1 MDNIIETRSLC
12 YSYGEENAVDNLSLD
27 FERGKVTSLLGANGA
42 GKSTLFLM
50 LNGILKPKSG
60 EVFVNGK
67 KAEYNKKGIRE
78 LRKNVGIVFQNPDDQ
93 LFSASVKQDISFG
106 ALNMGLSEAE
116 TEKRV
121 QDAMEK
127 MGITDLAERPVHAL
141 SYGQK
146 KRAAIAGIIVMKP
159 RVIILDEP
167 TAGLDPM
174 SVSRLMKLLTGICR
188 EEGITIIVSTHD
200 IDAVPV
206 FSDKIYAIRK
216 GRLIIGGTPR
226 EVISNPE
233 LLRENA
239 LPLPRV
245 SHLLE
250 ILNKKDNID
259 IDFSASTI
267 GEARNQLLDHLDK
280 RVR

>member
-12 YSYGEENAVDNLSLD
+12 YSYGGENAVDNLSLD

-226 EVISNPE
+226 EVFSNPE
-233 LLRENA
+233 LLREND
-239 LPLPRV
+239 LRLPRV